1 MPEKVILLPN
11 YEQALAY
18 RKALAS
24 NSIESCFG
32 VDVTTPLSWLED
44 AWDRFGDERRI
55 VTSLDRAFAVR
66 QLLEQQDASNDE
78 ACFSVTPGVI
88 SFVCRFVHDVVGSEE
103 LERVLQALE
112 SGEGSGAFL
121 GSLSTR
127 ERAVLRS
134 VPAYRALITERG
146 LIEPGDALANLGT
159 QVLPF
164 EFSFIGSFEMA
175 PYFVRFF
182 TAQGCLLDAD
192 PARITA
198 LSEGVAPRVL
208 LAAGPSA
215 QAAVLFRGLRES
227 FAAHSGGAPCRVL
240 IISNE
245 APALFGSLAPVLA
258 DMGASTTLFDQR
270 PFSRTDFGVA
280 YSALRTFLLDDH
292 HDRAAL
298 RDYFNSAFSGV
309 DPYRVSQVDSAIR
322 GDRLLPFEELVAMS
336 RLLSPY
342 FDSFEELLQDCDASI
357 LLDYFEEAAAD
368 VPRKDAAYRSEQ
380 ISAIRALRRVYE
392 VARIW
397 HADPSALDFALEG
410 LSVDVSRT
418 VCGDAG
424 GTAQESGSL
433 SDRAAYVNTE
443 VWITNPDRA
452 TRFEAGF
459 FDEVIVC
466 DLDARFYSPGE
477 RHDAL
482 ETLEDKIGILHESSR
497 LNSQRLWFE
506 YVKSLPKVRFTCER
520 VLNAGGDE
528 DVYPSFLW
536 EEFIETYRQPN
547 EELDEFG
554 LPSAL
559 RSTLITQGEEHYTA
573 NLSLGTTVH
582 DAIALDPVLDR
593 GVTQPFAP
601 LLYLTRKQ
609 ALADPASTFDENP
622 LVLSPSAIESYVNC
636 PYRWFV
642 TQRLRPEAPDETLG
656 PLEQGT
662 FVHGVFDAFYQ
673 CLPEHLGAV
682 RLSRESLEEGK
693 DLFSR
698 VFDAELAKQEELRTT
713 RYAPISAVEQA
724 DAEKLKQVLLNNLS
738 VQSQML
744 PGFAPV
750 HHEFEIR
757 ANDGIEYAGVLIR
770 GRVDR
775 IDSNEGT
782 GQFVVLDY
790 KGGIA
795 GHDAGFDPDEVSEVK
810 ARDDVKIALGQEQ
823 VPSAPLIGGAAY
835 QLPHKIQTLIYAQ
848 VLRSLFSAH
857 PVGALYMSYRA
868 QESRLLLA
876 GSYDSTLLDLTG
888 YAKSSS
894 AVGLNFEVFLDGVED
909 AVARRIDEMK
919 RGSIDQRP
927 LDARSCQY
935 CPVASCPRRIS

>member
-24 NSIESCFG
+24 NSAESCFE

-44 AWDRFGDERRI
+44 AWNRFGDERRI

-66 QLLEQQDASNDE
+66 QLLERQDTSNDE
-78 ACFSVTPGVI
+78 ACFSVTAGVI

-103 LERVLQALE
+103 LERALQALE
-112 SGEGSGAFL
+112 SDEGSGFFL

-127 ERAVLRS
+127 ERAVLRL
-134 VPAYRALITERG
+134 VPIYRALLAERG

-164 EFSFIGSFEMA
+164 EFSFICSFEMA

-258 DMGASTTLFDQR
+258 DMSASTTLFDQR

-357 LLDYFEEAAAD
+357 LLDYFEEAVAD
-368 VPRKDAAYRSEQ
+368 IPHKDAAYRSEQ
-380 ISAIRALRRVYE
+380 VSAIRALRRVYE
-392 VARIW
+392 VARTW
-397 HADPSALDFALEG
+397 HTDPSTLDFALEG

-418 VCGDAG
+418 VYGDPDGAVR
-424 GTAQESGSL
+424 EDGSL
-433 SDRAAYVNTE
+433 PGRTACANAE

-452 TRFEAGF
+452 TRFEVGF

-482 ETLEDKIGILHESSR
+482 GTLEDKMRIPHASSR
-497 LNSQRLWFE
+497 LNTQRLWFE

-536 EEFIETYRQPN
+536 EEFIEAYRQPN

-554 LPSAL
+554 LPRAL
-559 RSTLITQGEEHYTA
+559 RSALITQGEEHYTA

-582 DAIALDPVLDR
+582 DVIPLDPVLDR
-593 GVTQPFAP
+593 GVTQSFVP

-609 ALADPASTFDENP
+609 ALADPVSTFDENP
-622 LVLSPSAIESYVNC
+622 LVLSPSAIETYVNC

-642 TQRLRPEAPDETLG
+642 TQRLRPEAPDESMG

-673 CLPEHLGAV
+673 CLSEHLGAA
-682 RLSRESLEEGK
+682 RLSRENLEEGK

-698 VFDAELAKQEELRTT
+698 VFDSELEKQAELRTT

-738 VQSQML
+738 AQSQML

-750 HHEFEIR
+750 HHEFEIST
-757 ANDGIEYAGVLIR
+757 NDGIEYAGVLIR

-775 IDSNEGT
+775 IDSNKGT

-795 GHDAGFDPDEVSEVK
+795 GHDAGFDPDEVSEAK
-810 ARDDVKIALGQEQ
+810 AQDGVEVDPGQEP
-823 VPSAPLIGGAAY
+823 VSSSSLIGGAAY
-835 QLPHKIQTLIYAQ
+835 QLPHKIQALIYAQ
-848 VLRSLFSAH
+848 ALRKLFSAH

-868 QESRLLLA
+868 QESRSLLA
-876 GSYDSTLLDLTG
+876 GSYDSALLDLAG
-888 YAKSSS
+888 FAKKTS
-894 AVGLNFEVFLDGVED
+894 AVGLNFEVFLDGVEA

-919 RGSIDQRP
+919 QGSIEQRP
-927 LDARSCQY
+927 LDQRSCQY

>member
-24 NSIESCFG
+24 NSTESCFG

-55 VTSLDRAFAVR
+55 ATSLDRAFAVN
-66 QLLEQQDASNDE
+66 QVLEWQDASSDE
-78 ACFSVTPGVI
+78 DVFSVTPGVI
-88 SFVCRFVHDVVGSEE
+88 SLLCRFIHDVSGSEE
-103 LERVLQALE
+103 LERALQGLE
-112 SGEGSGAFL
+112 IDTESDTFL
-121 GSLSTR
+121 WSLSTR
-127 ERAVLRS
+127 ERAVLRL
-134 VPAYRALITERG
+134 VPVYRALLEERG
-146 LIEPGDALANLGT
+146 LIEPGDALASLAT
-159 QVLPF
+159 QALPF
-164 EFSFIGSFEMA
+164 DFSFVGAFEMP
-175 PYFVRFF
+175 PYFMRFF
-182 TAQGCLLDAD
+182 TAQGCSFNTD
-192 PARITA
+192 PVSISA
-198 LSEGVAPRVL
+198 LSEDVLPRML
-208 LAAGPSA
+208 LGAGPSA
-215 QAAVLFRGLRES
+215 QAALLFRALRES
-227 FAAHSGGAPCRVL
+227 FTAQSPDASYRVL
-240 IISNE
+240 LISHK
-245 APALFGSLAPVLA
+245 PSALFGKLAPVLA

-270 PFSRTDFGVA
+270 PFSRTDFGIA

-342 FDSFEELLQDCDASI
+342 FDTFEELLQDSDASI
-357 LLDYFEEAAAD
+357 LLDYFEEAVTD
-368 VPRKDAAYRSEQ
+368 IPHKDAAYWSEQ
-380 ISAIRALRRVYE
+380 VSAIRALRHVYE
-392 VARIW
+392 AARTW
-397 HADPSALDFALEG
+397 HIDPSALDFALEG

-418 VCGDAG
+418 VYGDAG
-424 GTAQESGSL
+424 AVQEGGSL
-433 SDRAAYVNTE
+433 SDRTACVNAE
-443 VWITNPDRA
+443 VWITNPDGA
-452 TRFEAGF
+452 TRFEVGF

-466 DLDARFYSPGE
+466 DLDARFYSSGE

-482 ETLEDKIGILHESSR
+482 ETLEDKMGILHESSR

-506 YVKSLPKVRFTCER
+506 YVKSLPKIRFTCER

-554 LPSAL
+554 LPRAL
-559 RSTLITQGEEHYTA
+559 RSALITQGEEHYTA

-582 DAIALDPVLDR
+582 DVIPLDPVLDR
-593 GVTQPFAP
+593 GVTQSFVP

-609 ALADPASTFDENP
+609 ALADPVSTFDENP
-622 LVLSPSAIESYVNC
+622 LVLSPSAIETYVNC

-642 TQRLRPEAPDETLG
+642 TQRLRPEAPDESMG

-673 CLPEHLGAV
+673 CLSEHLGAA
-682 RLSRESLEEGK
+682 RLSRENLEEGK

-698 VFDAELAKQEELRTT
+698 VFDAELAKQADLQTT

-750 HHEFEIR
+750 HHEFEIST
-757 ANDGIEYAGVLIR
+757 NDGIEYAGVLIR

-775 IDSNEGT
+775 IDSNKGT

-795 GHDAGFDPDEVSEVK
+795 GHDAGFDPDEVSEAK
-810 ARDDVKIALGQEQ
+810 AQDGVEVDPGQEP
-823 VPSAPLIGGAAY
+823 VPSSPLMGGAAY

-848 VLRSLFSAH
+848 ALRKLFSAH

-868 QESRLLLA
+868 QESRSLLA
-876 GSYDSTLLDLTG
+876 GSYDSALLDLAG
-888 YAKSSS
+888 FAKKTS

-909 AVARRIDEMK
+909 AIARRIDEMK
-919 RGSIDQRP
+919 QGSIDQRP
-927 LDARSCQY
+927 LDQRSCQY